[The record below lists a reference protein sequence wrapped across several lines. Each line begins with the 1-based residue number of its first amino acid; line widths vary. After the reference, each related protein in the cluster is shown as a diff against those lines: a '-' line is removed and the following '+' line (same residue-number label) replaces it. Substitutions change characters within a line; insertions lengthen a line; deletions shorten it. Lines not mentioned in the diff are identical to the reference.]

1 VAPKNPLGKTAS
13 AAAGSIKHPL
23 STTGKVVEQAKG
35 TVALGKT
42 VTGRL
47 GRAAASMAAETASS
61 VLGKATGRKPVERP
75 ASTSPQAP
83 RAESPTTLRS
93 VPDVNEPGHTPA
105 ENKSSGPVKP
115 HGDPL
120 RKLTPAAKAV
130 KGPVAKKAAQAEPT
144 TKKAAAQ
151 KRASKAAAKKAA
163 AKKGAVKKGAV
174 TPADVAEV
182 VEAAVA
188 EDPGQTAATPAKKTS
203 AKKAPA
209 KKSPA
214 KRAPAKGA
222 PAKKTSAKKAPA
234 KKTAKKAVSPDPKT
248 PVGTTAAAAG
258 VNPSTTETD

>member
-1 VAPKNPLGKTAS
+1 VAPKNPLGKTAN

-105 ENKSSGPVKP
+105 ENKSTGPVKP

-163 AKKGAVKKGAV
+163 AKKAAAKK
-174 TPADVAEV
+174 
-182 VEAAVA
+182 
-188 EDPGQTAATPAKKTS
+188 TPAKK
-203 AKKAPA
+203 AAAERVPA
-209 KKSPA
+209 KKS
-214 KRAPAKGA
+214 PAKGA
-222 PAKKTSAKKAPA
+222 PAKKTSAKKTPAKMTPAKQAPIKKTTA
-234 KKTAKKAVSPDPKT
+234 KKTAKKAVGPGRKT